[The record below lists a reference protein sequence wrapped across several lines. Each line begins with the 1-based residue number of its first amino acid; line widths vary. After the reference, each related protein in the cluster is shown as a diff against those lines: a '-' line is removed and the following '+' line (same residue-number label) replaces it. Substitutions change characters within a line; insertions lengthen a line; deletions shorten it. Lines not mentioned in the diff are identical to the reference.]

1 MSHCLP
7 SDIFDD
13 FSPSI
18 KFNSKFHSEYQEI
31 WQELLR
37 DSKNYIKTLHLDE
50 IENMLINQFP
60 VLIKKRFNKR
70 SSEGLNSVDMPVVFM
85 PQKSGADCVSKP
97 KVKLYIPCLTVSH
110 RIQNTS
116 RF

>member
-1 MSHCLP
+1 MNMSHCRS

-13 FSPSI
+13 FSRGSY
-18 KFNSKFHSEYQEI
+18 FNSKFHSEYQQI

-37 DSKNYIKTLHLDE
+37 DSKSNIKTLHLDE
-50 IENMLINQFP
+50 VENMIISQFP
-60 VLIKKRFNKR
+60 VLIKQQFHKR

-97 KVKLYIPCLTVSH
+97 KVEIVYPIFNSV
-110 RIQNTS
+110 TS
-116 RF
+116 YSE